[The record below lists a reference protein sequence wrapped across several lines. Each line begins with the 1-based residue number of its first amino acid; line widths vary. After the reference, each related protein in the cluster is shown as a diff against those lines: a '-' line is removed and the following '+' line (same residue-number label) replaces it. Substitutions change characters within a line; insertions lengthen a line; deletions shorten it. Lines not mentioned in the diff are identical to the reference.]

1 MKKIVIIVVLVLF
14 FSAKSKAQLDASQLT
29 RVNNVANTTEM
40 NNLTPNEGC
49 VVYVDSEN
57 TIYVYDGTQWVNAF
71 SSDSDG
77 WKMTGNISNQ
87 VELVGTTNFEDL
99 RIHTNGSERMIVKV
113 SGDVGINVT
122 IPATRLFHVG
132 SSPNEFVVTSGGII
146 LDYSDDFIIG
156 PYGKVGIG
164 MFPNSY
170 QLTVNGN
177 ILANAYNTPDYVF
190 ENYYSAK
197 KSKLKTDYEFMPI
210 EKVEA
215 FVKVHHHLPG
225 VPSQKDIENQ
235 GGILLNK
242 STEINLEKIEELFLH
257 FFELNKKIE
266 SLKEEIEYLELHSQ
280 SKP

>member
-1 MKKIVIIVVLVLF
+1 MKQTIHLLLSFCFIFISNEIEAQNKDQII
-14 FSAKSKAQLDASQLT
+14 
-29 RVNNVANTTEM
+29 RINNVT
-40 NNLTPNEGC
+40 
-49 VVYVDSEN
+49 
-57 TIYVYDGTQWVNAF
+57 
-71 SSDSDG
+71 
-77 WKMTGNISNQ
+77 NISNMNAITNP
-87 VELVGTTNFEDL
+87 EKGCLVYVQSNGIYYYDGNNWVQNSNNSSSADWEMSGNSNATSSHFLGTTNNMDFMFGTDNA
-99 RIHTNGSERMIVKV
+99 HRMIITKA
-113 SGDVGINVT
+113 GYIGIQT
-122 IPATRLFHVG
+122 SDPQGIFHV
-132 SSPNEFVVTSGGII
+132 NGGII
-146 LDYSDDFIIG
+146 FDYSDDFIIG
-156 PYGKVGIG
+156 PCGKVGIG

-190 ENYYSAK
+190 ENYYSGK

-266 SLKEEIEYLELHSQ
+266 SLKEEIEHLELHSQ